1 MKSLTLSIA
10 ILCTGLFCRTAM
22 AQQDY
27 SLHSPNNRIEVKIH
41 GGSRITYDVLVGG
54 KTLLTGSTF
63 SISID
68 GATLGPGA
76 QITST
81 KQRSVDQW
89 LEPVVRQ
96 KFARIHEHYN
106 ELRIDTPAQL
116 AVVFRAYNEGV
127 AYRLETSLPGDQ
139 VKVYGEEMRLN
150 FAQDDKLFYPEEEGF
165 MSHNERLYLPRTM
178 SQIGAKTIATLPA
191 VVDAGGVKIA
201 VAESGVED
209 YPGLWLVGTGSA
221 ALASTFP
228 HYPLKEELDGDRNLK
243 VTQAADYI
251 AITKGTRTYPWR
263 VLGIAERDAD
273 LITNQLV
280 WLLEK
285 PAEPGDTSWIRP
297 GKVAWDW
304 WNSNNVYGVPFKAG
318 VNTETYKYYI
328 DFAAQHGLDYVILD
342 EGWYKLGHVLEV
354 VPEIN
359 MPELAA
365 YAREKKV
372 GLILWVVW
380 KSLADQLLPA
390 LDQFEKWGVKG
401 VKIDFMQRD
410 DQPMVN
416 WMQMVCREAAKRK
429 LLVDYHGVQRTATMT
444 RTFPNLISNEG
455 VRGNEW
461 SKWSADAS
469 PDHTVTLPFTRMFL
483 GPMDY
488 TPGAMLN
495 AQKKSFA
502 AVFDRPM
509 ALGTRCNQLA
519 MYVVFESPLQM
530 LADSPSNYLRE
541 PESLWFL
548 SKVPSVWDETVAL
561 GGSIGDYVAVARRNG
576 SVWFAGAMT
585 NWTAR
590 DLDIDLSFLP
600 AGRHYV
606 ITAYQDGVNADRFAS
621 DYRQTEAK
629 VDHNTKLKVHLA
641 PGGGWAARI
650 IEEGG
655 QGN

>member
-1 MKSLTLSIA
+1 
-10 ILCTGLFCRTAM
+10 M
-22 AQQDY
+22 AQQAY
-27 SLHSPNNRIEVKIH
+27 SVHSPNDRIEVKIH
-41 GGSRITYDVLVGG
+41 GGDRITYDVLVGG

-81 KQRSVDQW
+81 KERSVDQW

-139 VKVYGEEMRLN
+139 VKVYGEEVRLN

-165 MSHNERLYLPRTM
+165 MSHNERLYLPRVM
-178 SQIGAKTIATLPA
+178 SQIGPKTLATLPA
-191 VVDAGGVKIA
+191 VVDAGGVKVA

-209 YPGLWLVGTGSA
+209 YPGMWLVGTGSA

-304 WNSNNVYGVPFKAG
+304 WNANNVYGVPFKAG

-328 DFAAQHGLDYVILD
+328 DFAAQHNLDYVILD

-530 LADSPSNYLRE
+530 LSDSPSNYLRE

-561 GGSIGDYVAVARRNG
+561 GGSIGDYVTVARRNG

-600 AGRHYV
+600 SGHHYV

-650 IEEGG
+650 VEEGG
-655 QGN
+655 EGN